1 MDFHQFLVPRLEGD
15 EIKNNLARYLELVKK
30 GVAGFVVF
38 GGEVEALREG
48 ILMLQE
54 EASIPLII
62 ASDLEQG
69 LGQQLR
75 GGTLLPPAAAIS
87 RAESESPGLARKAFE
102 CMARE
107 AAYAGINTIF
117 APVLDVDTNPEN
129 PIISTRAFSEEPET
143 VSALGAM
150 MAETFIE
157 NNIQPCGKHFPGH
170 GSTSVDSHLVLPL
183 VEKSIEELE
192 ACELKPFRR
201 AVASGLGMMMLGH
214 LSVPAIEPSGDPVS
228 VSPAAVRFIRDEMEF
243 SGVIITDAM
252 NMKGLGSYSASE
264 AARMALEAGVD
275 LLLHPEEPERL
286 ASELEQSGLN
296 IKSDR
301 LKKFRETLLK
311 TPASTAPPP
320 LCEDLSREITQ
331 KAITVEGVLLPFKN
345 PFVIVLT
352 DGEEKGSAFIR
363 ALREGFPSLGQSL
376 ITGDGGNLEEPA
388 PAGTDVVVAI
398 FSKIQAFKGGA
409 APWIKDS
416 LRALEGNLKVAV
428 SFGSPHLIKGLGG
441 DITSVY
447 AWWASGTAQEEVA
460 KLLLI

>member
-15 EIKNNLARYLELVKK
+15 DIKNNLAHYLELVKK
-30 GVAGFVVF
+30 GVAGFIVF

-48 ILMLQE
+48 ITTLQE
-54 EASIPLII
+54 EAELPLII

-69 LGQQLR
+69 LGQQVK

-87 RAESESPGLARKAFE
+87 RAESASLGLARRAFQ

-107 AAYAGINTIF
+107 AAYVGINTIF

-129 PIISTRAFSEEPET
+129 PIISTRAFSGEPET

-150 MAETFIE
+150 MSETLVE

-183 VEKSIEELE
+183 VEKSIKELE

-201 AVASGLGMMMLGH
+201 AIASGLGMMMLGH
-214 LSVPAIEPSGDPVS
+214 LSVPAIDSSGKPVS
-228 VSPAAVRFIRDEMEF
+228 VSPAGVGFLRDEMGF
-243 SGVIITDAM
+243 SGITITDAM
-252 NMKGLGSYSASE
+252 NMKGLGSYGPGE

-275 LLLHPEEPERL
+275 LLLHPEEPGML
-286 ASELEQSGLN
+286 AAELEQSGLS

-301 LKKFRETLLK
+301 LKTFRKALPA
-311 TPASTAPPP
+311 TPTSAPPTP

-345 PFVIVLT
+345 PFVIVLS
-352 DGEEKGSAFIR
+352 DGEEKGSAFVR
-363 ALREGFPSLGQSL
+363 TLREGFPSLGQSL

-388 PAGTDVVVAI
+388 PAGTDIVVAI
-398 FSKIQAFKGGA
+398 FSKVQAFKGGT

-416 LRALEGNLKVAV
+416 LRAIKGNLRVAV

-441 DITSVY
+441 EITRIY
-447 AWWASGTAQEEVA
+447 AWWASERAQEEVA